1 MELRAASAD
10 AQQQLAGD
18 RTHES
23 RMDEYLRSLGFY
35 RKKIAKDGS
44 CLFRAVAEQI
54 LHCQGLHTQVRAA
67 CVNYLRQNRPTYELF
82 IEGNFE
88 KYLENLQDPQSWVG
102 QVEISALAELYKHDF
117 IIFQEPD
124 QPPVNLTENG
134 FTHKVRLCF
143 LNGNHY
149 DSVYPE
155 SFEKNAAVCQSILYE
170 LLYERVCGVER
181 NVVGSCVKGGRGRD
195 RQDSEECKSSE
206 ESELEEDDFWSTE
219 PREKTSNGM
228 NARPPQRGRGRGY
241 SRGRGRE
248 FLSTKVQKSLNPTLY
263 RNVEYDVWLRSKRLQ
278 QQRDFCIAAGMQYS
292 VGDKCKVQLSGSN
305 RLYSAYVKEVS
316 PDNGPVTVFIEELN
330 KQQTVPLLNLRLPS
344 EEPQSWH
351 TVSERGKRQAAPNN
365 EWESRGGRRP
375 NRMQSQSAPS
385 VRVHKQHSWPPQ
397 ATTDDARNKF
407 RRSDQR
413 SSPVCILPEEEEE
426 SVVLELLHKDEHN
439 FPSLGP
445 SPQTATPGE
454 VIKKGGEKKSHRK
467 KEQKENFM
475 ETEASQKPLQRQKS
489 GTEEKH
495 GIKFSEEPRQ
505 RSSSTINEKLQEKP
519 IPVAAS
525 PPSPAIFLSGP
536 KTPISSSNSATSPDP
551 NRSAPEAVKKATI
564 QPKSSPAQNP
574 DNSHLEPV
582 STLASLQH
590 ISRVAPV
597 SETTPASQF
606 ISGAAPVSVVPPASQ
621 SISATTPAPQSI
633 SAAAPVSVSTP
644 ASDSILVAAP
654 DSATTPASQ
663 YIPGSRA
670 VSVSTPAP
678 QSISGATAVSSNTPT
693 PHSISRAT
701 AVSVTAP
708 APHFTFVATAESIST
723 PSPHS
728 ISGATAVA
736 TPAPIQSAPAL
747 NSTKPS
753 FQMAQLPTV
762 ELLPRTEAPSQFTS
776 VELVASQIT
785 LVPLPTS
792 TPTQTTLA
800 PTCPIPA
807 APVESSLC
815 IQTLPPANT
824 STLSPTP
831 SSTIPISAQAQVA
844 TPVLDSPGLS
854 STPHPIHANNAP
866 PIPKKTVDPQT
877 TMMPVPLPHAA
888 PTSISPSI
896 GSANASPPDL
906 PLVSPK
912 ESVPSACETST
923 IPASGAAPVV
933 DHPSQPQH
941 LPFPQVQW
949 SQLLQDPVYP
959 GFPQNEKGQLEP
971 PPPFSY
977 SQKGED
983 LPKDI
988 SVLKFFFNL
997 GVKAYTQ
1004 PMFPP
1009 IVYLAPLNQAY
1020 LRGPSPSSDSP
1031 ANPTITSW
1039 QPENPSSQ
1047 PQSLSSMVDTPLD
1060 SHAPIAPVAAGS
1072 SPVDPIEVR
1081 GYNDPPSIPM
1091 HVPPRP
1097 PMPWSA
1103 PSVSSAYPGGYP
1115 TTPPV
1120 QFSTPPYP
1128 PPGNQMY
1135 PPSSV
1140 GYHRMPFP
1148 PMPLE
1153 AINHGPHGPIDVLP
1167 FARPTL
1173 ERGQENGQLS
1183 INPQFRSVQNS
1194 AGFPGGQPHFLSGV
1208 DFKSV
1213 DTPVSL
1219 GGMEPPP
1226 YGGHCSVPSFQIG
1239 PLQGDMSGLIP
1250 LPNGSLGR
1258 QGGAF
1263 PKNLHAEDSS
1273 RLVHTFSPE
1282 EKWPEEME
1290 STNVDLRVPQLY
1302 YSHSYRGG
1310 GRRGQED
1317 RGGYRGR
1324 SQRGRK
1330 DYIGRGRQDDQSYR
1344 HYGRRGAGPQLPY
1357 Q

>member
-67 CVNYLRQNRPTYELF
+67 CVNYLRQNKSTYELF

-155 SFEKNAAVCQSILYE
+155 AFEKNAAVCQSILYE

-195 RQDSEECKSSE
+195 RRDSEECKSSE

-219 PREKTSNGM
+219 AREKTSNGM

-248 FLSTKVQKSLNPTLY
+248 FLSTKVQKSLNPALY

-305 RLYSAYVKEVS
+305 RLYNAYVKEVS

-330 KQQTVPLLNLRLPS
+330 RQQTVPLLNLRLPS

-351 TVSERGKRQAAPNN
+351 MVSEKGKRHAAPNN

-375 NRMQSQSAPS
+375 NRMQSQSTPS

-397 ATTDDARNKF
+397 ATPDDARNKF

-445 SPQTATPGE
+445 SPQTATSGE
-454 VIKKGGEKKSHRK
+454 VIKKGGEKKSSRK
-467 KEQKENFM
+467 KEQKENLL
-475 ETEASQKPLQRQKS
+475 ETETSQRTLQRQKG

-495 GIKFSEEPRQ
+495 GIQFSEEPGQ
-505 RSSSTINEKLQEKP
+505 RSSSTMKEKLQEKP

-525 PPSPAIFLSGP
+525 PPPPVISLSGP
-536 KTPISSSNSATSPDP
+536 KTAISSSPSNFATSPGLNQSVPD
-551 NRSAPEAVKKATI
+551 AVKKTSI
-564 QPKSSPAQNP
+564 QPKSSPARNP
-574 DNSHLEPV
+574 DNSHLTPV
-582 STLASLQH
+582 STSVPLQA

-597 SETTPASQF
+597 LESTPSPQF
-606 ISGAAPVSVVPPASQ
+606 NSGVAPVSVIPPASQ
-621 SISATTPAPQSI
+621 SISG
-633 SAAAPVSVSTP
+633 AAQISVSTP
-644 ASDSILVAAP
+644 ASDSTFVATP
-654 DSATTPASQ
+654 VSATTPASQ
-663 YIPGSRA
+663 YISGSRA
-670 VSVSTPAP
+670 VSVSTPA
-678 QSISGATAVSSNTPT
+678 QLSISGATAVLSNTPA
-693 PHSISRAT
+693 PHSISGAT
-701 AVSVTAP
+701 TVSVTTP
-708 APHFTFVATAESIST
+708 ASHFIFGATAESITT

-728 ISGATAVA
+728 ISGATAVSVA
-736 TPAPIQSAPAL
+736 TPAPLQSAPAL

-753 FQMAQLPTV
+753 FQIAQLPTM
-762 ELLPRTEAPSQFTS
+762 ELLPRPESPSQFTS

-785 LVPLPTS
+785 PVPLPAS

-807 APVESSLC
+807 SPIESNLC

-831 SSTIPISAQAQVA
+831 SSKIPISAQVQVA
-844 TPVLDSPGLS
+844 TPVLDCPGLS
-854 STPHPIHANNAP
+854 STAHPIDATNGPLIP
-866 PIPKKTVDPQT
+866 PKTVDPQT
-877 TMMPVPLPHAA
+877 TMMPIPLPHAA
-888 PTSISPSI
+888 PTSISPTI
-896 GSANASPPDL
+896 GPANASPPDL
-906 PLVSPK
+906 PQVSLN
-912 ESVPSACETST
+912 ESVPPACETST
-923 IPASGAAPVV
+923 IPASGAAQIVE
-933 DHPSQPQH
+933 HPSQPQH
-941 LPFPQVQW
+941 LPFPQLQW

-983 LPKDI
+983 LPKDM

-1020 LRGPSPSSDSP
+1020 LRGPPPSSDSP
-1031 ANPTITSW
+1031 ANPTMTSW

-1047 PQSLSSMVDTPLD
+1047 PQSLSSIADTPLD
-1060 SHAPIAPVAAGS
+1060 SHAPIAPVATGS

-1091 HVPPRP
+1091 HVQSRP

-1128 PPGNQMY
+1128 PPGNQMF

-1173 ERGQENGQLS
+1173 DRGQENGQLS
-1183 INPQFRSVQNS
+1183 MNPQFRSVQNS
-1194 AGFPGGQPHFLSGV
+1194 AGFPGGQPHFLSGGE
-1208 DFKSV
+1208 FKSV

-1219 GGMEPPP
+1219 GAMELPP
-1226 YGGHCSVPSFQIG
+1226 YGGPCSVPSFQIG

-1263 PKNLHAEDSS
+1263 PKSLHAEDSS
-1273 RLVHTFSPE
+1273 RLIHTFSPE

-1290 STNVDLRVPQLY
+1290 SPNVDVRVTQSY
-1302 YSHSYRGG
+1302 YSQSYRGG
-1310 GRRGQED
+1310 GRRGQEE

>member
-67 CVNYLRQNRPTYELF
+67 CVNYLRQNRSTYELF

-134 FTHKVRLCF
+134 FTPKVRLCF

-181 NVVGSCVKGGRGRD
+181 NVLGSCVKGGRGRD
-195 RQDSEECKSSE
+195 RRDSEECKSSE

-219 PREKTSNGM
+219 AREKTSNGM

-241 SRGRGRE
+241 SRGRGRD
-248 FLSTKVQKSLNPTLY
+248 LLPTKVQKSLNPALY

-278 QQRDFCIAAGMQYS
+278 QQRDFCIAAGMQYT

-305 RLYSAYVKEVS
+305 RLYNAYVKEVS
-316 PDNGPVTVFIEELN
+316 ADNGPVTVFIEELN
-330 KQQTVPLLNLRLPS
+330 RQQTVPLLNLRLPS
-344 EEPQSWH
+344 EEPQSWQ
-351 TVSERGKRQAAPNN
+351 TVSEKGKRHAAPNSGAPPPS
-365 EWESRGGRRP
+365 EWEGRGGRRS
-375 NRMQSQSAPS
+375 NRMQPQSTPS
-385 VRVHKQHSWPPQ
+385 GRVKKQHSWPPQ
-397 ATTDDARNKF
+397 ATPDDARNTF

-413 SSPVCILPEEEEE
+413 SSPVCVLPEEEEE

-454 VIKKGGEKKSHRK
+454 VIKKGGEKKGSRK
-467 KEQKENFM
+467 KEQKENLLQT
-475 ETEASQKPLQRQKS
+475 ETPQRPVQRQTS

-495 GIKFSEEPRQ
+495 EIKFSEETGQ
-505 RSSSTINEKLQEKP
+505 RSSSTIKEKLQDISIP
-519 IPVAAS
+519 IAAS
-525 PPSPAIFLSGP
+525 P
-536 KTPISSSNSATSPDP
+536 SNSATSPGLSQ
-551 NRSAPEAVKKATI
+551 SAPEAVKKTTI
-564 QPKSSPAQNP
+564 QPKTSPAQNP
-574 DNSHLEPV
+574 DNSHLAPV
-582 STLASLQH
+582 STSAPLQA

-597 SETTPASQF
+597 SETTPAPQF
-606 ISGAAPVSVVPPASQ
+606 ISGAAPASVTTPAPRFISGAAPFSATTPVPQIIFGAAPV
-621 SISATTPAPQSI
+621 SATTPAPQSVSSTAPFSATTPAPQTI
-633 SAAAPVSVSTP
+633 SSAAPV
-644 ASDSILVAAP
+644 
-654 DSATTPASQ
+654 SATTPASQ
-663 YIPGSRA
+663 SNSGPRA
-670 VSVSTPAP
+670 VSVSTPTPQSISGLITTHASQSVLGATAESVTTPAP
-678 QSISGATAVSSNTPT
+678 LSISGATAVS
-693 PHSISRAT
+693 
-701 AVSVTAP
+701 VT
-708 APHFTFVATAESIST
+708 T
-723 PSPHS
+723 
-728 ISGATAVA
+728 
-736 TPAPIQSAPAL
+736 PIQSAPAL

-753 FQMAQLPTV
+753 FQNAQLPTMDP
-762 ELLPRTEAPSQFTS
+762 LPRPEAPSQFTS
-776 VELVASQIT
+776 VELVASQIP
-785 LVPLPTS
+785 VHLPAS

-800 PTCPIPA
+800 PTGSIPA
-807 APVESSLC
+807 APIESNLC
-815 IQTLPPANT
+815 IQTFPPANV
-824 STLSPTP
+824 STLYPTP
-831 SSTIPISAQAQVA
+831 SSTIPISDQAQVA
-844 TPVLDSPGLS
+844 TPVLDSMGLS
-854 STPHPIHANNAP
+854 STPLLIDATNGP
-866 PIPKKTVDPQT
+866 PIPQKTIDPQT
-877 TMMPVPLPHAA
+877 NMLS
-888 PTSISPSI
+888 TSISPSM
-896 GSANASPPDL
+896 GPVNVPLPDL
-906 PLVSPK
+906 PQVSLK
-912 ESVPSACETST
+912 ESVPHACETST
-923 IPASGAAPVV
+923 IPGSGAALVV

-941 LPFPQVQW
+941 LPFPQVHL

-959 GFPQNEKGQLEP
+959 GFPLNEKGQLEP
-971 PPPFSY
+971 PPPFSH

-1020 LRGPSPSSDSP
+1020 LRGHPPSSDSP
-1031 ANPTITSW
+1031 ANPTMTSW

-1047 PQSLSSMVDTPLD
+1047 PQSLSSIPDTPMD

-1072 SPVDPIEVR
+1072 GPVDPIEVG

-1097 PMPWSA
+1097 PIPWSA
-1103 PSVSSAYPGGYP
+1103 PSVSSAYPRGYP

-1120 QFSTPPYP
+1120 QFSAPPYP
-1128 PPGNQMY
+1128 PSGNQMY

-1173 ERGQENGQLS
+1173 DRGQENGQLS

-1194 AGFPGGQPHFLSGV
+1194 AGFPGGQLPFLSGGE
-1208 DFKSV
+1208 FKSV
-1213 DTPVSL
+1213 DIPVSL
-1219 GGMEPPP
+1219 ATMEPPP
-1226 YGGHCSVPSFQIG
+1226 YGGPCSVPSFQIG
-1239 PLQGDMSGLIP
+1239 PLQGDMSGLIS

-1263 PKNLHAEDSS
+1263 PKSLHAEDSS
-1273 RLVHTFSPE
+1273 RLIHTFSPE
-1282 EKWPEEME
+1282 EKWTEEME
-1290 STNVDLRVPQLY
+1290 SPNVDLRVAQSY
-1302 YSHSYRGG
+1302 YSQSYRGG

-1324 SQRGRK
+1324 GQRGRK
-1330 DYIGRGRQDDQSYR
+1330 DYIGRGRQDDQSYK
-1344 HYGRRGAGPQLPY
+1344 HYGRRGAGPRVGTQLQY